1 MASLKERLK
10 ELRKIHKLT
19 QSNVAEFLGISESA
33 YGYYEQGRNEPS
45 LASLKILADKYNV
58 NTSYLLGE
66 TDIPSKDIAKIIVAG
81 EEITLTAEEYKV
93 FEELKKHPI
102 LFHDLAKNPEKKI
115 KELIKLQKAKN
126 LFLDDDDEEENR
138 GDGFGEFED

>member
-66 TDIPSKDIAKIIVAG
+66 TDFPSKDIAKVILAG

-93 FEELKKHPI
+93 FEELKRHPI
-102 LFHDLAKNPEKKI
+102 LFHDLAKDPKKKI
-115 KELIKLQKAKN
+115 KELIKLQKARN
-126 LFLDDDDEEENR
+126 ILFADDEEENEEN
-138 GDGFGEFED
+138 GFGELED

>member
-10 ELRKIHKLT
+10 EQRKIHKLT

-45 LASLKILADKYNV
+45 IASLKSLADKYNV

-66 TDIPSKDIAKIIVAG
+66 TDIPSKDIAKVIVAG

-93 FEELKKHPI
+93 FEELKRHPI

-115 KELIKLQKAKN
+115 KELIKLQKARN
-126 LFLDDDDEEENR
+126 ILFADDDIEDNR
-138 GDGFGEFED
+138 EDGFGDIED